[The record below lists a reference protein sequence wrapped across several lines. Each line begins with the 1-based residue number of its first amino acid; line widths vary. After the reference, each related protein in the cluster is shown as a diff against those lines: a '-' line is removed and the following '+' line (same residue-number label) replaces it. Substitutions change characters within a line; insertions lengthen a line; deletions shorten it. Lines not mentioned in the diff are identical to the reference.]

1 MSAIAQ
7 PVSTTVAR
15 PARKPS
21 GWSQLKLL
29 LPYVFRYK
37 RMAAVGMVALTL
49 TALLGSLP
57 QLIIGSITD
66 LLHAAP
72 QPLSTLTGSARAILH
87 PLFAFYAPLSRHAL
101 GRYCIILV
109 AVMLVKGFFSFW
121 SRWILIGMSREI
133 EYDLRN
139 DLLTRLLAMDPEF
152 YSKNRTGDL
161 MSRVTNDLNA
171 VRMVL
176 GPGIMYTGNTIAT
189 MVMAIYFM
197 IKLSPVLTMWVLIPV
212 PFVAFAVRYF
222 GQIIHRLSEQIQA
235 ALGVL
240 STRAQENLTGVRV
253 IRAYAQEKPEIES
266 FDRANRDYV
275 GHNIKLIGSWSLF
288 FPALAALIGVTVVI
302 LLGTGGVQVIHERI
316 SLGTFLAFYTFLG
329 QLVFPMIAIGFV
341 TNIFQRGAASMGRLN
356 YILTAQPNIRNA
368 AISDEENLPE
378 GVRGDRQPKKRPRED
393 EGTAHST
400 IRGEIEFRHL
410 TFTYPTGSNG
420 SPGPEVLHDINLK
433 IPAGSTLAVVGPTG
447 SGKSTLAALVAR
459 LWEAPPGTL
468 LIDGV
473 SIRDYPLDTLRRSIG
488 FVPQDTFLF
497 SETIRENIAFG
508 VDILDEEQVLEAA
521 EIATISGEILSFP
534 QRYETMVG
542 ERGITLSGGQKQR
555 TSLARAIL
563 RQPKILVLDDSLS
576 SVDTDTE
583 ERILKQLGA
592 VMRQRTTILVAHRI
606 STVKNADQ
614 IVVLRDGHIIERG
627 THDELLEL
635 NGYYADLY
643 QKQLLEEELERE

>member
-7 PVSTTVAR
+7 PVTTTATR
-15 PARKPS
+15 PERKPS

-37 RMAAVGMVALTL
+37 RMVAAGLLALTL
-49 TALLGSLP
+49 TGLVGSLP
-57 QLIIGSITD
+57 QLISGTIID
-66 LLHAAP
+66 LLHSAP
-72 QPLSTLTGSARAILH
+72 RPLSTLSGTARAVLH
-87 PLFAFYAPLSRHAL
+87 PLFGFYAPLSRHAL
-101 GRYCIILV
+101 GLYCLILA

-121 SRWILIGMSREI
+121 TRWILIGVSREI

-139 DLLTRLLAMDPEF
+139 DLLARLLAMDPEF

-176 GPGIMYTGNTIAT
+176 GPGIMYTATTIAT
-189 MVMAIYFM
+189 MVMSIYFM
-197 IKLSPVLTMWVLIPV
+197 LKLSPVLTMWVLIPV
-212 PFVAFAVRYF
+212 PFVAFAVKYF

-240 STRAQENLTGVRV
+240 STRAQENLTGIRV
-253 IRAYAQEKPEIES
+253 IRAYAQEKSEIAS

-288 FPALAALIGVTVVI
+288 FPALTALIGFTVVI
-302 LLGTGGVQVIHERI
+302 LLGVGGIQVIDQRI
-316 SLGTFLAFYTFLG
+316 SMGTFLAFFTFLG

-356 YILTAQPNIRNA
+356 YLLTAEPNIRNA
-368 AISDEENLPE
+368 AAFEEGILPARRGNERPPERSIDETTKNDP
-378 GVRGDRQPKKRPRED
+378 D
-393 EGTAHST
+393 

-410 TFTYPTGSNG
+410 TFAYPTGSNG
-420 SPGPEVLHDINLK
+420 TPGPPVLKDIDLK

-468 LIDGV
+468 LIDGR
-473 SIRDYPLDTLRRSIG
+473 SIREYSLETLRRSIG

-508 VDILDEEQVLEAA
+508 VDHLNEEQVLDAA
-521 EIATISGEILSFP
+521 EIATISGDILSFP
-534 QRYETMVG
+534 KRFETMVG

-583 ERILKQLGA
+583 ERILRQLG
-592 VMRQRTTILVAHRI
+592 VMMRQRTTILVAHRI

-614 IVVLRDGHIIERG
+614 IIVLREGRIIERG
-627 THDELLEL
+627 THEELLEL
-635 NGYYADLY
+635 GGYYADLY

>member
-7 PVSTTVAR
+7 PVPLSSAR
-15 PARKPS
+15 PQRKPS
-21 GWSQLKLL
+21 GWDQLKLL
-29 LPYVFRYK
+29 LPYVYRYK
-37 RMAAVGMVALTL
+37 RMGVVGMIALALTGL
-49 TALLGSLP
+49 VGALP

-66 LLHAAP
+66 LLHDAP
-72 QPLSTLTGSARAILH
+72 QPLSTLTGTARTILH

-101 GRYCIILV
+101 GLYCIILV
-109 AVMLVKGFFSFW
+109 VVMLIKGFFSFW

-161 MSRVTNDLNA
+161 MSRVTNDLNS

-176 GPGIMYTGNTIAT
+176 GPGIMYTANTIAT
-189 MVMAIYFM
+189 MVMAVYFM
-197 IKLSPVLTMWVLIPV
+197 IKLSPVLTLWVLIPV

-240 STRAQENLTGVRV
+240 STRAQENLTGIRV
-253 IRAYAQEKPEIES
+253 IRAYAQEKSQIAS
-266 FDRANRDYV
+266 FDEANRDYV

-302 LLGTGGVQVIHERI
+302 LLGMGGVEVIHQRI

-356 YILTAQPNIRNA
+356 YILKAQPPIRNSAVLEEEALQASA
-368 AISDEENLPE
+368 AQGN
-378 GVRGDRQPKKRPRED
+378 GRPRARPSEQPA
-393 EGTAHST
+393 EAKSS
-400 IRGEIEFRHL
+400 IVGEIEFRHL
-410 TFTYPTGSNG
+410 NFAYPTGGNAT
-420 SPGPEVLHDINLK
+420 PEVLHDINLT

-459 LWEAPPGTL
+459 LWEAPDGTL
-468 LIDGV
+468 LIDGK
-473 SIRDYPLDTLRRSIG
+473 SIRDYPLEELRRSIG

-508 VDILDEEQVLEAA
+508 VDVLDEEQVLAAA

-583 ERILKQLGA
+583 ERILRQLSV
-592 VMRQRTTILVAHRI
+592 VMRERTTILVAHRI

-614 IVVLRDGHIIERG
+614 IIVLRDGHIIERG
-627 THDELLEL
+627 THDALLEL
-635 NGYYADLY
+635 GGYYADLY